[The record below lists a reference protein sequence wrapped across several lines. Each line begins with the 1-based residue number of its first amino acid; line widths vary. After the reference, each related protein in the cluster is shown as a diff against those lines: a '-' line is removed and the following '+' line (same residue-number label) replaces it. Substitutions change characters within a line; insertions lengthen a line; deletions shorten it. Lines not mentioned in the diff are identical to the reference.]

1 MHTAT
6 NSSKFDISKETET
19 AKIAKKISKIIKE
32 GDVLFFYGD
41 IGVGKTTFIKYLINN
56 LQKTNRSKLTEVTS
70 PTFSIINEYKVGNTK
85 ILHYDLYRIKDK
97 KELKNIGL
105 LENYK
110 DSSSLIEWPEL
121 IAKKPK
127 NMIKLFFSYE
137 KNFKNSIY
145 ILHYFDWW
153 VFCISKIQIV
163 FGFSENHPKYQKR
176 NLLHLKV
183 NPFGLI
189 VSDTF

>member
-1 MHTAT
+1 MSSLKDLTNQMHTAT

-110 DSSSLIEWPEL
+110 DSLSLIEWPEL

-127 NMIKLFFSYE
+127 NVIKLFFSYE
-137 KNFKNSIY
+137 KNFKKRSITIKNNSKY
-145 ILHYFDWW
+145 
-153 VFCISKIQIV
+153 KIN
-163 FGFSENHPKYQKR
+163 ELR
-176 NLLHLKV
+176 
-183 NPFGLI
+183 
-189 VSDTF
+189 